1 MCYTHFHDDFESLRT
16 VNPPE
21 HNLPAVLLH
30 DITWLI
36 FGQNT
41 DFLAVQSI
49 SAKMLSAIS
58 TNSWVE
64 RSFQK
69 PKCQSDLHPS
79 HGINYSAILLPSQC
93 MVKVAHQ
100 ITHCNVV
107 VSAAPD
113 CTERFWCSALSQKN
127 VFFCRQPNVIAA
139 CTIRCAPL
147 TLKSGNYAYDRK
159 RQTSGRQWWP
169 WWFFHHKMD

>member
-36 FGQNT
+36 FDQNT

-49 SAKMLSAIS
+49 SAKILFAIS

-64 RSFQK
+64 RAFQK

-79 HGINYSAILLPSQC
+79 HGINYSAILIPSKC

-100 ITHCNVV
+100 ITHCIVE
-107 VSAAPD
+107 SAAPD
-113 CTERFWCSALSQKN
+113 WALFSEKRSRLSLSFLTFVVGGYGPMVTFTIKSCHELEILSSN
-127 VFFCRQPNVIAA
+127 MDFTVI
-139 CTIRCAPL
+139 L
-147 TLKSGNYAYDRK
+147 VLSSYY
-159 RQTSGRQWWP
+159 
-169 WWFFHHKMD
+169 